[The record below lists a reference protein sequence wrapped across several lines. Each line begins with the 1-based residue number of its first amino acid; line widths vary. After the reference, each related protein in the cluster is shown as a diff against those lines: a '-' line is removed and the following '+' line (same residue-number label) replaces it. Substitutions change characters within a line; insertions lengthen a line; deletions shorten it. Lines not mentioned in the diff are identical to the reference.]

1 MISGLSMTLI
11 IHQYFTLYL
20 SAIELGRG
28 NGQTR
33 NAAASGWPRPVDG
46 GESDGHRRAGLTAS
60 RRFFF
65 FDLPVAQWNFTT
77 NADDVKG
84 ELSV

>member
-1 MISGLSMTLI
+1 MAKPAM
-11 IHQYFTLYL
+11 Q
-20 SAIELGRG
+20 
-28 NGQTR
+28 
-33 NAAASGWPRPVDG
+33 RPVVGLDL
-46 GESDGHRRAGLTAS
+46 STARRAMDTEAKSWFAAS

-77 NADDVKG
+77 NADDETG